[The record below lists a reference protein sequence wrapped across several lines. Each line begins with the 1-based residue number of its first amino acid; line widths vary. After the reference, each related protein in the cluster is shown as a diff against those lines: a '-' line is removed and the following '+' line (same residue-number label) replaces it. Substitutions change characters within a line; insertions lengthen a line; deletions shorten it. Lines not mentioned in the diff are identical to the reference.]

1 MKFNPKGLIVT
12 GAFILVFL
20 VAMRANAARTLDFWT
35 LIIEATVL
43 GALSVLVIVSRFGR
57 RATPRP
63 LSLLVQFVA
72 AILVASFL
80 VWISG
85 GVRPAY

>member
-35 LIIEATVL
+35 LIIEAAGLGVLTVSVI
-43 GALSVLVIVSRFGR
+43 LSKFGGR
-57 RATPRP
+57 TSPRP

-72 AILVASFL
+72 AILVSSLL
-80 VWISG
+80 VWIF
-85 GVRPAY
+85 GVRPAE